1 MTAVVNNTPKI
12 LSLLQEAELSD
23 IRQNIRPVCLK
34 NSELAGNEICFF
46 HVKNLTFD
54 EDYPHREAFEN
65 VLQALDNE
73 AFNFV
78 YILDGDENGIN
89 LYIGVVKNQNENSPV
104 LGKMLNAANYGKT
117 IAGIFEGNFSGS
129 ILERLTGQDL
139 VDKIIDAPQQ
149 FKNAG
154 VIVGIPSINEQKN
167 DNSKYGFQGIDRLI
181 NSMLGLK
188 WRLVVVCDPVSK
200 GEINQI
206 REDVYRIYD
215 ELSPFAQQSVQHS
228 TNSSRNVTEGT
239 SQSTSEGTSNSSA
252 KGVNFSESHSHT
264 DSHGRQSDHSNSGY
278 SDQRGD
284 SYGESTTDTSGRS
297 TTNSRGSNR
306 SVGINTGNSQAMTIE
321 IVNKKSKEI
330 LKYIDE
336 ELLERLKIGFSK
348 GLFKTSIY
356 YMGKN
361 PADSNRLKVG
371 LMSLFQGNRS
381 SYSPLRSEVLDVE
394 HNSDILAKYQ
404 SYYFRDE
411 NLLPE
416 QLILLNRPNVDGKI
430 GLNTYMTTSEVS
442 LIAGLPQ
449 KEIPGISVKEGVDF
463 GLNFEQ
469 TNGDIL
475 LGNLI
480 QKGREL
486 ESIPVKINR
495 KILNKHVFVSGVTGS
510 GKTTTCQTLLKEA
523 DYKFL
528 VIEPAKTEYRALM
541 NLPDFKNVTVF
552 TVGDELTAPFRLN
565 PFELVHGESLTAH
578 IDMLKATFTSSFP
591 MEASMPQL
599 LEEAIYKIY
608 EDKGW
613 DFDTNRNYLIEARK
627 SYKEGDEYRDASAFP
642 ILSDFLKA
650 LEEIVDTKG
659 FSDRLRDDYRGS
671 LISRFSNLI
680 KGSKGALFNCR
691 KSVNF
696 EHIINSNVII
706 EMENLK
712 SSEDKALLMGFILTR
727 LAAVIKS
734 RHDEDLDFRH
744 ITLIEE
750 AHRLLSKVEYGD
762 SGSKRTAVETFT
774 DMLAEVRKY
783 GESFIIVDQIPNK
796 LASEVLKNTN
806 TKIIHKLFARD
817 DKEAVGDTMMM
828 DDKQKNFLSA
838 LETGQA
844 IIFTEGMSHPVHTKI
859 QQVTDTSDVTISNKL
874 VKSRFMKNFFTLYSD
889 IEIVQKFYRPLNELL
904 KNFVKDL
911 LESVLSDE
919 TLESV
924 KKFKMKIMEDDLEF
938 DESHTAQVLSEEFAK
953 RYQCDKIFEK
963 RLASFIKLAI
973 AEDNLTYETVFSDR
987 ENHHL
992 IDNIDSIFKVK

>member
-1 MTAVVNNTPKI
+1 MSAAVYNNSRI
-12 LSLLQEAELSD
+12 LSLLQDAESVD
-23 IRQNIRPVCLK
+23 IRQSIQPTCLK
-34 NSELAGNEICFF
+34 SSELAGNEICFF
-46 HVKNLTFD
+46 RVKNLTFD

-78 YILDGDENGIN
+78 YILDGDESGID
-89 LYIGVVKNQNENSPV
+89 LYIGVVKNQNENH
-104 LGKMLNAANYGKT
+104 KMLNATNYGKT

-129 ILERLTGQDL
+129 VLERLTGQDL

-181 NSMLGLK
+181 NSMLGLR
-188 WRLVVVCDPVSK
+188 WRLVVVCEPVSK

-206 REDVYRIYD
+206 RDDVYRIYD
-215 ELSPFAQQSVQHS
+215 ELSPFAHQSVQRS
-228 TNSSRNVTEGT
+228 TNSSKNVTEGT
-239 SQSTSEGTSNSSA
+239 SHSISAGTSNSSA
-252 KGVNFSESHSHT
+252 KAVNFSESHSHT
-264 DSHGRQSDHSNSGY
+264 DSHGRQSDHSNSEH
-278 SDQRGD
+278 SDQSGD

-306 SVGINTGNSQAMTIE
+306 SVGVNTGTSQAMTIE

-336 ELLERLKIGFSK
+336 ELLERLKVGFSK

-356 YMGKN
+356 YMGRN
-361 PADSNRLKVG
+361 PAESNRLKVG
-371 LMSLFQGNRS
+371 LMSTFQGDRS
-381 SYSPLRSEVLDVE
+381 SYSPLHSEALDVE
-394 HNSDILAKYQ
+394 HNADILARYQ
-404 SYYFRDE
+404 SHYFRDE
-411 NLLPE
+411 SLSPG
-416 QLILLNRPNVDGKI
+416 QLTLLNRPNKGGRV
-430 GLNTYMTTSEVS
+430 GLNTYMTTAEVS

-449 KEIPGISVKEGVDF
+449 KEVPGISVKEGVDF
-463 GLNFEQ
+463 GLNFKQ
-469 TNGDIL
+469 TNGDIH

-495 KILNKHVFVSGVTGS
+495 QILNKHVFVSGVTGS

-523 DYKFL
+523 GYKFL
-528 VIEPAKTEYRALM
+528 VIEPAKTEYRALVD
-541 NLPDFKNVTVF
+541 LPDFKNVTVF

-565 PFELVHGESLTAH
+565 PFELVNDESLTSH

-613 DFDTNRNYLIEARK
+613 DFDTNRNYLIEAREG
-627 SYKEGDEYRDASAFP
+627 YKEGDEYRDTSAFP
-642 ILSDFLKA
+642 ILSDFLSA

-706 EMENLK
+706 ELENLK

-734 RHDEDLDFRH
+734 RHDEDSDFRH

-774 DMLAEVRKY
+774 DMLAEIRKY

-796 LASEVLKNTN
+796 LAPEVLKNTN

-844 IIFTEGMSHPVHTKI
+844 IIFTEGMSHPVHAKI
-859 QQVTDTSDVTISNKL
+859 HQVTDTSDVTISNKL
-874 VKSRFMKNFFTLYSD
+874 VKSRFMKNFFSLYSD
-889 IEIVQKFYRPLNELL
+889 IEFVQKFYRPLNELL
-904 KNFVKDL
+904 KKFLNDKS
-911 LESVLSDE
+911 ESQLSDE
-919 TLESV
+919 TLKAVTKLRLSI
-924 KKFKMKIMEDDLEF
+924 KKDDSDF
-938 DESHTAQVLSEEFAK
+938 DEHHAAKLLSEEFAK
-953 RYQCDKIFEK
+953 RHQLDKIFEA
-963 RLASFIKLAI
+963 RLMSFIELVI
-973 AEDNLTYETVFSDR
+973 TEENLVYANVFGDR
-987 ENHHL
+987 ETFRLMDTVNGIL
-992 IDNIDSIFKVK
+992 NRK